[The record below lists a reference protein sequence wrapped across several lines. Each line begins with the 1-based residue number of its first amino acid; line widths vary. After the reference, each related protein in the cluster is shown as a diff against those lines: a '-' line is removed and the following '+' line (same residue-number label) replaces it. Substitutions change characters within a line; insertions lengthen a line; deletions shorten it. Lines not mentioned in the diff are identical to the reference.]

1 MDSSQRVSI
10 SPANIADFFN
20 TVGRRAADR
29 VQGQDTFPMGGYFNE
44 FRRSAVTVTLVE
56 QLRGAVEQCM
66 TTAGSDVAAITKN
79 ANTFLLWYSDK
90 QNSIAAGLLGR
101 GGQVNVLLM
110 VEAKSFFAS
119 MHQSGG
125 RLWCEASSSDLAD
138 PQRFHDFEV
147 PGGVVR
153 DVLRILYSSDTGK
166 WLRQVQK
173 EPETTAY
180 FRDIS
185 RGVAEPSVGRR

>member
-10 SPANIADFFN
+10 SAANIADFFN

-56 QLRGAVEQCM
+56 QLRAAVEQCM
-66 TTAGSDVAAITKN
+66 TSAGLDVAAITKN

-110 VEAKSFFAS
+110 VAAKSFFAS

-125 RLWCEASSSDLAD
+125 RLWCEAASSDFAD

-153 DVLRILYSSDTGK
+153 VFNPLSINN
-166 WLRQVQK
+166 
-173 EPETTAY
+173 
-180 FRDIS
+180 
-185 RGVAEPSVGRR
+185 

>member
-10 SPANIADFFN
+10 SAANIADFFN

-56 QLRGAVEQCM
+56 QLRAAVEQCM
-66 TTAGSDVAAITKN
+66 TTAGLDVAAITKN

-110 VEAKSFFAS
+110 VAAKSFFAS

-125 RLWCEASSSDLAD
+125 RLLCLSSEERPHSATSGKRD
-138 PQRFHDFEV
+138 R
-147 PGGVVR
+147 GGHTAGNRVVR
-153 DVLRILYSSDTGK
+153 EQIGQASASVL
-166 WLRQVQK
+166 
-173 EPETTAY
+173 
-180 FRDIS
+180 
-185 RGVAEPSVGRR
+185 VGDAWQR

>member
-79 ANTFLLWYSDK
+79 DK

-110 VEAKSFFAS
+110 VAAKSFFAS

-153 DVLRILYSSDTGK
+153 DVLRILYSSDTAK
-166 WLRQVQK
+166 WLWQVQK

>member
-10 SPANIADFFN
+10 SAANIADFFN

-56 QLRGAVEQCM
+56 QLRAAVEQCM
-66 TTAGSDVAAITKN
+66 TSAGLDVAAITKN

-101 GGQVNVLLM
+101 GGQVLLM
-110 VEAKSFFAS
+110 VAAKSFFAS

-125 RLWCEASSSDLAD
+125 RLWCETASS
-138 PQRFHDFEV
+138 DFAW
-147 PGGVVR
+147 PTKN
-153 DVLRILYSSDTGK
+153 S
-166 WLRQVQK
+166 LRQ
-173 EPETTAY
+173 
-180 FRDIS
+180 
-185 RGVAEPSVGRR
+185 RGGKLVP